1 MQEPP
6 SGDVISRMRGDW
18 DRRAEEDHKLHI
30 ATGHAGS
37 EETFRASGAQDLDA
51 IVLDGVVLDP
61 SAEILE
67 IGCGVGRLLV
77 PLAERVAVAH
87 GVDISPVMIEKSK
100 EYAAD
105 APNVKTALTDGSLAH
120 FANESL
126 DFVFS
131 FIVFQ
136 HIPDRTPIRRYVEEA
151 ARVLKPGGVFRF
163 QVDGRWWWKHA
174 EGGPDTYNGVKFS
187 PEDVSALLEGTPFA
201 VVDSWG
207 AEGHYH
213 WVTARKAG
221 EGAAA
226 SVRPRGWD
234 LTLFVSLLR
243 RLGSVSPEDDAA
255 SIRGGAG
262 SLRPHLLRLVERLSS
277 ADDSTFIAEAYRA
290 LLGGTLDDEGRAF
303 HVSILEKGFEDRA
316 ALLDT
321 VTTSRGFLDLYRPFV
336 PEVPWFAASEI
347 FMRLGE
353 SPRTGDFF
361 ELVRAGTS
369 RLEGRAPA
377 DAIAFGF
384 ETILGFEADEAA
396 FRHHLRLLEDHP
408 DGHWL
413 LIREL
418 LSSRKYPAP
427 PAAKVPHLALL
438 PGESAPGE
446 AARAAKVLHEGAS
459 RDDRGFVGLAYERL
473 FGRAADAD
481 GESFYLRKLE
491 ERELSRA
498 GVLREL
504 LWSDEGRARSHRL
517 FPGRRA
523 LWLSLLLALLPLLPS
538 WSYLASHPW
547 AAMSVDGDNAL
558 LEITTRR
565 AAHGEQLLGSYSRF
579 GWNHPGPMQ
588 FALMAPLYALTGRR
602 NASVYAA
609 ALTWNTLWVLAA
621 AFVAWRLGGSRL
633 SLLTAGAL
641 ALLLAQLG
649 PGLVSH
655 AWGPHAIVLP
665 LFLFVLLAAGF
676 ALRGGAWM
684 PGLAFVGS
692 FLVQTHLGTGPTVV
706 ALLGV
711 ALFLWLRTREPGAR
725 VSPRAVAW
733 TAGILAV
740 FWAPPLVEQLR
751 DSPGNL
757 RLVLDFF
764 RAHHE
769 AHPFGE
775 IADSVTRLLGALPL
789 SFVTVL
795 VPSTSDGRGI
805 GAGLFALA
813 LVALLPLAAASARR
827 RGRTFAAAL
836 GILSCV
842 GVACAFLSALKIV
855 GPPLDYLFLFAAS
868 LGAAGWL
875 ALAAS
880 ASGEGE
886 LPADRHRTG
895 LAVSAAV
902 LVSLLATDANVR
914 GLVLAQPMPPGTIP
928 SVKTISE
935 NLQQALRTAGVKR
948 PLITMEGDAPWI
960 LAAGVVLELDR
971 GRLPFAIDEK
981 WRPMFGRGYARDGR
995 EDAVV
1000 LFADGGPSER
1010 RGATLV
1016 ARADAVT
1023 VWLLRAPSSM

>member
-1 MQEPP
+1 MLRQVAGSPPMLSSVAMQEPP

-136 HIPDRTPIRRYVEEA
+136 HIPGRAPIRRYVEEA

-187 PEDVSALLEGTPFA
+187 PEEVRTLLEGTPFA
-201 VVDSWG
+201 VVDTWG

-262 SLRPHLLRLVERLSS
+262 SLRPHLLRLVERLSG
-277 ADDSTFIAEAYRA
+277 ADASTFVAEAYQA
-290 LLGGTLDDEGRAF
+290 LLGSTLDDAGRAF
-303 HVSILEKGFEDRA
+303 QVSILEKGFEDRA

-377 DAIAFGF
+377 DVVAFGF
-384 ETILGFEADEAA
+384 ETIMGFEADEAA
-396 FRHHLRLLEDHP
+396 FRHHLPLVEGHP

-418 LSSRKYPAP
+418 LSSRKYPTP
-427 PAAKVPHLALL
+427 PAAKAPHLALL

-504 LWSDEGRARSHRL
+504 LWSDERRARSHRL

-523 LWLSLLLALLPLLPS
+523 LWLSLLLALL
-538 WSYLASHPW
+538 
-547 AAMSVDGDNAL
+547 
-558 LEITTRR
+558 
-565 AAHGEQLLGSYSRF
+565 
-579 GWNHPGPMQ
+579 
-588 FALMAPLYALTGRR
+588 
-602 NASVYAA
+602 
-609 ALTWNTLWVLAA
+609 
-621 AFVAWRLGGSRL
+621 
-633 SLLTAGAL
+633 
-641 ALLLAQLG
+641 
-649 PGLVSH
+649 
-655 AWGPHAIVLP
+655 
-665 LFLFVLLAAGF
+665 
-676 ALRGGAWM
+676 
-684 PGLAFVGS
+684 
-692 FLVQTHLGTGPTVV
+692 
-706 ALLGV
+706 GV
-711 ALFLWLRTREPGAR
+711 ALFLWLRTR
-725 VSPRAVAW
+725 
-733 TAGILAV
+733 
-740 FWAPPLVEQLR
+740 
-751 DSPGNL
+751 
-757 RLVLDFF
+757 
-764 RAHHE
+764 
-769 AHPFGE
+769 
-775 IADSVTRLLGALPL
+775 
-789 SFVTVL
+789 
-795 VPSTSDGRGI
+795 
-805 GAGLFALA
+805 
-813 LVALLPLAAASARR
+813 
-827 RGRTFAAAL
+827 
-836 GILSCV
+836 
-842 GVACAFLSALKIV
+842 
-855 GPPLDYLFLFAAS
+855 
-868 LGAAGWL
+868 
-875 ALAAS
+875 
-880 ASGEGE
+880 
-886 LPADRHRTG
+886 
-895 LAVSAAV
+895 
-902 LVSLLATDANVR
+902 
-914 GLVLAQPMPPGTIP
+914 
-928 SVKTISE
+928 
-935 NLQQALRTAGVKR
+935 
-948 PLITMEGDAPWI
+948 
-960 LAAGVVLELDR
+960 
-971 GRLPFAIDEK
+971 
-981 WRPMFGRGYARDGR
+981 
-995 EDAVV
+995 
-1000 LFADGGPSER
+1000 
-1010 RGATLV
+1010 
-1016 ARADAVT
+1016 
-1023 VWLLRAPSSM
+1023 